1 MCLINHHNVNEI
13 LDLMNVDLG
22 KYDLRDQC

>member
-1 MCLINHHNVNEI
+1 MCLINHHSVNEI
-13 LDLMNVDLG
+13 LGLMNVDLD